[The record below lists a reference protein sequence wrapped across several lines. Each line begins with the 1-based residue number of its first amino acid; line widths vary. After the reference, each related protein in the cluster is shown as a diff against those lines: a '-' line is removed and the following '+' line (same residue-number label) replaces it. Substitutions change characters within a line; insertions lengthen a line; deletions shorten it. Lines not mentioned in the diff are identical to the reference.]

1 VCLLLAALPRAP
13 SRAARLFLTRVRIHR
28 ARALAVDFKPASVDA
43 SRPGALELGGARG
56 AGAARAEFAPR
67 DPGRPPVV
75 FEGAHVPSRDAC
87 EGVLVFENGV
97 VRLETLAGACCAAC
111 CVRACVREAGG

>member
-1 VCLLLAALPRAP
+1 
-13 SRAARLFLTRVRIHR
+13 
-28 ARALAVDFKPASVDA
+28 VDA

-75 FEGAHVPSRDAC
+75 FEGAHVPSRDSC

-97 VRLETLAGACCAAC
+97 VRLETLAGAWRCAAQRVRLLLAADVC
-111 CVRACVREAGG
+111 GNTCVLLRARCSDVQELAPRGGAHCGQRHVR